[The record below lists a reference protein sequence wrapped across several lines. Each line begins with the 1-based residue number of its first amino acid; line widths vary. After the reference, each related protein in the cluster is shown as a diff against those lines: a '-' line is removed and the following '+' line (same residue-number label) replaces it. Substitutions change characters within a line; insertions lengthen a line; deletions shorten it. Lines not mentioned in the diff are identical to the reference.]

1 MQDILAN
8 TGIRIGGNDFD
19 KNLNLT
25 AVMPHLGYKST
36 YGEKK
41 LEVPLKLFHDLSEW
55 STINFLYTL
64 KIISQTRQLLNL
76 SHDKRKLSRLLRIL
90 EQETGHTLLT
100 KVEETKIDLTAHSA
114 YATSLDFVEDNLLIN
129 IHRTQFEESISAEVN
144 KISNAA
150 TECIRQ
156 AGIKNEEIEL
166 VILTGGSTE
175 IPIIQEVF
183 KKLFPKAAL
192 ADENKLSSVG
202 LGLGYDSQR
211 KFG

>member
-1 MQDILAN
+1 M
-8 TGIRIGGNDFD
+8 
-19 KNLNLT
+19 
-25 AVMPHLGYKST
+25 
-36 YGEKK
+36 
-41 LEVPLKLFHDLSEW
+41 
-55 STINFLYTL
+55 
-64 KIISQTRQLLNL
+64 
-76 SHDKRKLSRLLRIL
+76 
-90 EQETGHTLLT
+90 
-100 KVEETKIDLTAHSA
+100 
-114 YATSLDFVEDNLLIN
+114 
-129 IHRTQFEESISAEVN
+129 HRTQFEESISAEVN